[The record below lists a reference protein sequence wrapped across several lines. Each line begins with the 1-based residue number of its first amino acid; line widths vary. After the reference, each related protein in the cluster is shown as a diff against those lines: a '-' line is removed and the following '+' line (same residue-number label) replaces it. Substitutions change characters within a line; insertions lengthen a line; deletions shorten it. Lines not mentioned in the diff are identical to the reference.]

1 VLFWGDFMKIL
12 YKGFYFFIAITVVLA
27 VYDYSKNNTVNWLTN
42 LGSSFVFVFFYM
54 LFVWFFNSFK
64 QKTHREITKKA
75 SGVDI
80 QKLFL

>member
-1 VLFWGDFMKIL
+1 MKIL

-27 VYDYSKNNTVNWLTN
+27 VYDYSKNNTVNWLAN

-64 QKTHREITKKA
+64 QKNA
-75 SGVDI
+75 S
-80 QKLFL
+80 